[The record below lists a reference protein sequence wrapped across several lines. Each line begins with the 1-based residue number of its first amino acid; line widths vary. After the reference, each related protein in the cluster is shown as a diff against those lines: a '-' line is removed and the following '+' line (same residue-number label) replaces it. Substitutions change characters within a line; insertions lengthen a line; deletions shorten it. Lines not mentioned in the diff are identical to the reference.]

1 MGNLTN
7 AQKSIWV
14 TEQYYKGSSINN
26 ICGTAVIQEKVDFEK
41 LKESIQIVCKKHDNF
56 WLEFKL
62 NKGNVE
68 QVLSE
73 KKEIQIDTINIA
85 GKNQLELERNK
96 IVKTKFQLENSKLFE
111 FYIFKFIDGKGAF
124 MLNIHH
130 LISDAWT
137 LALICN
143 DIIKTYSELIQN
155 KEVETKAIYS
165 YIDYIKSEQQY
176 QESEKY
182 NKDKQYWI
190 ERFKTIPEVAT
201 IPGSIKGDIDET
213 NPAGERKQYKISKEN
228 VAEIK
233 NYCKENKISLY
244 NFFMAIYAIYIGE
257 VSNLDEFTIG
267 TPILNRTNY
276 KEKNAAG
283 MFINMAPFKININED
298 IEFKEFIKNIAR
310 DSMDMLK
317 HQKYSYQCLLEELRK
332 ENKSIPNLYNILLSY
347 QITNAKQNEGN
358 IEYETEWTF
367 NGYCADN
374 IDIQIYDL
382 NDTGNLNIAYD
393 YKTSIYKVEDI
404 ENIHKRILNIIKQVV
419 SKEEIK
425 LSEIDIVTPEEK
437 KKLLVEFNKTE
448 LKYDE
453 NIPFIKYFEKQVEK
467 TPDDIAIVFEDK
479 EMTYRELN
487 ERANSLAYK
496 LRKNEVTNNTVVGI
510 LLERSFEMLI
520 SMLAVLKS
528 GGAYIPIAPDYPKD
542 RIEYMLEDSEATII
556 LTSQNR
562 RNLADKK
569 LINVKDERIYENH
582 KENLENISKP
592 EDLSYLIYT
601 SGSTG
606 TPKGVMLKQK
616 NLSNF
621 YNSMKNI
628 IEYLKDGK
636 NHKILS
642 ITTVSFDIFGFETLM
657 SLTRGLTVYLTS
669 ENGQKMTSKIERIIK
684 DNDVEIMQTTPS
696 VMKFH
701 LENLN
706 DENSLKSLK
715 YIMLAGEPLTKTL
728 VDRIKQIIPNV
739 TIYNGYGPSET
750 TIFSTIG
757 NATNQEEITIGRPIN
772 NTQIYILNKNK
783 KVMPQGTI
791 GELYISGDGV
801 GKGYMNKEQQ
811 TNASFI
817 INPFIDGKVMYK
829 VGDLGAFDDKGEIT
843 CYGRID
849 NQVKIRGLRIELQEI
864 EKKMQSVYNIHD
876 CVVVKKVV
884 KGKDALCAYYV
895 ERGHVSKSV
904 LKTVLYSKLP
914 EYMVPQYFVKMEQ
927 LPHTPNGKVDRKAL
941 PDPVIDENELEIVK
955 PRNEIDKE
963 LIKIIEKMLQ
973 VDKVGIN
980 NTLLELGGDSLTA
993 ITLTTKVLS
1002 KFNVQLNIKDIL
1014 SNYTIKDMSDYIAEN
1029 QTKDIS
1035 KVKIE
1040 KVPIQDTY
1048 PLSSAQ
1054 KRIYYSVKMI
1064 GEDNIVY
1071 NMPGAVLV
1079 EKILDIE
1086 KIKKVFSTI
1095 LKRHSILRTRFIFK
1109 DNDIR
1114 QQVES
1119 NVDFEIPVFYN
1130 KKDEIKNIVMNFS
1143 KPFNLEKEPLIRMEV
1158 HYIDNKETLVLM
1170 DAHHIIMDGISL
1182 NNFII
1187 EFERLYNG
1195 DNLKNIPIQ
1204 YKDYSVWEEKY
1215 NESDD
1220 IKEKEDYWVNKFKN
1234 SEFEQLNLPYD
1245 YKATALRS
1253 YNGDRVT
1260 NIIDEKKFR
1269 KIERY
1274 AKKIGVSP
1282 YMFFISVFYILL
1294 YKYTGQS
1301 EIILGSPIANRDKNE
1316 MKRMVGM
1323 FVNNIVTKANINS
1336 EETFQN
1342 FLNEMREQ
1350 ILDDISHQ
1358 PYPFDMLVKKLG
1370 IKTDNSR
1377 NPLFDVMFTY
1387 QNNQENILKLD
1398 NTETQI
1404 VEINNNIAK
1413 FNLSLEIKPKSHT
1426 INIEYCTDLFKKE
1439 TIERLFE
1446 HYINA
1451 IDFIMNDVNAKIKDI
1466 EIISNT
1472 EKNKI
1477 LYEFND
1483 TKMEYPKDK
1492 TITELFEEQVEK
1504 TPNNVA
1510 VVFEDNK
1517 LTYKEVNEKAN
1528 QLARYLREAKNIK
1541 PNDIVGVMLP
1551 RSIELISTLIGVLK
1565 SGACYIPIDP
1575 TYPEKRI
1582 EYMLENSDAKF
1593 LLTNEELFQK
1603 LNFENRINVYSKEI
1617 KIQDYHN
1624 LKNVNTSTDRSYI
1637 IYTSGSTG
1645 LPKGVVLKHQ
1655 SLTNLCSYLNKN
1667 VEFLHEDC
1675 EYKNMAS
1682 VTTVSFDIFVFETLV
1697 CLQRGLRIILANE
1710 DEQRIPQ
1717 HLNELIKKNN
1727 VQLIQMT
1734 PSRMQIFLDNI
1745 DEIPNLNQLKYVTL
1759 AGEALPLRLRD
1770 ELLKLGVKKVYNG
1783 YGPSE
1788 TTVFSTFTDVT
1799 KMNEIN
1805 IGIPISNTQIYIL
1818 DRNLNIVPIGVAGE
1832 LYISGDGV
1840 GLGYLNREDLTNE
1853 RYINNPFFSNSV
1865 MYKTGDICKYD
1876 NNGQIYY
1883 LERADNQ
1890 VKIRGLRIELEEIE
1904 NKMLEYPG
1912 IKKAKVIKQT
1922 IGNRE
1927 IISAYY
1933 IASKRIRITELR
1945 KHLYSK
1951 LPNYMIPSYFTA
1963 LDDFPYTPNGKI
1975 DKKSLPIPNGI
1986 LQSEKNNY
1994 IAPKTDLEIKLV
2006 SIWENILNMKP
2017 IGIKD
2022 NFFELGGDSILA
2034 MNLNVQLLK
2043 ITNKIT
2049 YSDIFAYPT
2058 IMQLAEKIEEKIS
2071 NEKEEKDLTYLNK
2084 KYGKILNENMNI
2096 PLVINENK
2104 CENILLTGVT
2114 GFLGIHI
2121 LDEFLKKENGKIYVI
2136 IRKDPGQTIND
2147 KLTNKLHYYFNEK
2160 YDKYVNN
2167 RIITLEGDISKSG
2180 FGLNQEE
2187 LFKLGNSVDLII
2199 NSAAKVSHYGNYQEF
2214 YNTNVKSVEK
2224 IIDFANAFKKKIFH
2238 ISTLSVS
2245 GNSLVDEY
2253 YVEQKINKEID
2264 FCEDNFYIGQS
2275 FENVYIRSKFE
2286 AEKRI
2291 LDAIQ
2296 KGTDAYILRV
2306 GNLMPRREDGKFQEN
2321 ISENAYI
2328 TRLKTFIKIGYL
2340 PQYLKDGYLEFTPI
2354 DSTAQAIMSIVKH
2367 TNTQNRI
2374 YHVFNHNHVYLKD
2387 LLKEINSIKIITDDE
2402 FKEKIKS
2409 ILKSSDLNV
2418 INTLLNDLDKNLNL
2432 NYNSNIKIKSKHSIE
2447 LLKQYGFEW
2456 PIIDK
2461 NYINYILEL
2470 IKENDN

>member
-96 IVKTKFQLENSKLFE
+96 IVKTRFQLENSKLFK

-182 NKDKQYWI
+182 NKDKQYWL

-201 IPGSIKGDIDET
+201 IPGSIKENIDET
-213 NPAGERKQYKISKEN
+213 NPLGNRKQYEISKEN
-228 VAEIK
+228 IEKIK
-233 NYCKENKISLY
+233 KYCKENKISLY

-757 NATNQEEITIGRPIN
+757 NSTNQEEITIGKPIN

-1079 EKILDIE
+1079 EKVLDIE
-1086 KIKKVFSTI
+1086 KIKKVFSRI

-1119 NVDFEIPVFYN
+1119 NVDFETPVFYN

-1143 KPFNLEKEPLIRMEV
+1143 KPFNLEKVPLIRMEV

-1245 YKATALRS
+1245 YKVTASRS
-1253 YNGDRVT
+1253 YKGDRVT

-1358 PYPFDMLVKKLG
+1358 PYPFDMLVKRLG

-1504 TPNNVA
+1504 TPNDVA

-1528 QLARYLREAKNIK
+1528 QLARYLREEKNIK

-1975 DKKSLPIPNGI
+1975 DKKSLPIPNSI

>member
-26 ICGTAVIQEKVDFEK
+26 IWGTAVIQEKVDFEK

-85 GKNQLELERNK
+85 GKNHLELERNK
-96 IVKTKFQLENSKLFE
+96 IVKTRFQLENSKLFK

-213 NPAGERKQYKISKEN
+213 NPAGERKKYEISKEN
-228 VAEIK
+228 VEKIK
-233 NYCKENKISLY
+233 KYCKENKISLY

-267 TPILNRTNY
+267 TPILNRINY

-298 IEFKEFIKNIAR
+298 IEFKQFIKNIAR

-437 KKLLVEFNKTE
+437 EKLLVEFNKTE

-496 LRKNEVTNNTVVGI
+496 LRENEVTNNTVVGI

-528 GGAYIPIAPDYPKD
+528 GGSYIPIAPDYPKD

-669 ENGQKMTSKIERIIK
+669 ENGQKMTSKIERVVK
-684 DNDVEIMQTTPS
+684 DSNVEIMQTTPS

-757 NATNQEEITIGRPIN
+757 NATNQEEITIGKPIN

-864 EKKMQSVYNIHD
+864 EKRMQSVYNIHD

-973 VDKVGIN
+973 VDKIGIN

-1086 KIKKVFSTI
+1086 KIKKVFSRI

-1119 NVDFEIPVFYN
+1119 NVDFETPVFYN

-1358 PYPFDMLVKKLG
+1358 PYPFDMLVKRLG

-1504 TPNNVA
+1504 TPNDVA

-1528 QLARYLREAKNIK
+1528 QLARYLREEKNIK

-1697 CLQRGLRIILANE
+1697 CLPRGLRIILANE

-1904 NKMLEYPG
+1904 NKMLEYPS

-1933 IASKRIRITELR
+1933 IATKRIRITELR

-2034 MNLNVQLLK
+2034 MTLNVQLLK

-2084 KYGKILNENMNI
+2084 KYEKILNENMNI

>member
-85 GKNQLELERNK
+85 GKNHLELERNK
-96 IVKTKFQLENSKLFE
+96 IVKTRFQLENSKLFK

-213 NPAGERKQYKISKEN
+213 NPAGERKKYEISKEN
-228 VAEIK
+228 VEKIK
-233 NYCKENKISLY
+233 KYCKENKISLY

-267 TPILNRTNY
+267 TPILNRINY

-298 IEFKEFIKNIAR
+298 IEFKQFIKNIAR

-437 KKLLVEFNKTE
+437 EKLLVEFNKTE

-496 LRKNEVTNNTVVGI
+496 LRENEVTNNTVVGI

-528 GGAYIPIAPDYPKD
+528 GGSYIPIAPDYPKD

-669 ENGQKMTSKIERIIK
+669 ENGQKMTSKIERVVK
-684 DNDVEIMQTTPS
+684 DSNVEIMQTTPS

-757 NATNQEEITIGRPIN
+757 NATNQEEITIGKPIN

-864 EKKMQSVYNIHD
+864 EKRMQSVYNIHD

-884 KGKDALCAYYV
+884 KRKDALCAYYV

-973 VDKVGIN
+973 VDKIGIN

-1086 KIKKVFSTI
+1086 KIKKVFSRI

-1119 NVDFEIPVFYN
+1119 NVDFETPVFYN

-1358 PYPFDMLVKKLG
+1358 PYPFDMLVKRLG

-1504 TPNNVA
+1504 TPNDVA

-1528 QLARYLREAKNIK
+1528 QLARYLREEKNIK

-2180 FGLNQEE
+2180 FGLKQEE

>member
-85 GKNQLELERNK
+85 GKNHLELERNK
-96 IVKTKFQLENSKLFE
+96 IVKTRFQLENSKLFK

-213 NPAGERKQYKISKEN
+213 NPAGERKKYEISKEN
-228 VAEIK
+228 VEKIK
-233 NYCKENKISLY
+233 KYCKENKISLY

-267 TPILNRTNY
+267 TPILNRINY

-298 IEFKEFIKNIAR
+298 IEFKQFIKNIAR

-437 KKLLVEFNKTE
+437 EKLLVEFNKTE

-496 LRKNEVTNNTVVGI
+496 LRENEVTNNTVVGV

-628 IEYLKDGK
+628 IEYLKDEK

-669 ENGQKMTSKIERIIK
+669 ENGQKMTSKIERIVK
-684 DNDVEIMQTTPS
+684 DSNVEIMQTTPS

-811 TNASFI
+811 TNESFI
-817 INPFIDGKVMYK
+817 INPFIDGKIMYK

-864 EKKMQSVYNIHD
+864 EKRMQSVYNIHD

-973 VDKVGIN
+973 VDKIGIN

-1086 KIKKVFSTI
+1086 KIKKVFSRI

-1143 KPFNLEKEPLIRMEV
+1143 KPFNLEKEPLIRIEV

-1245 YKATALRS
+1245 YKVTASRS
-1253 YNGDRVT
+1253 YKGDRVT

-1316 MKRMVGM
+1316 MKRMIGM

-1358 PYPFDMLVKKLG
+1358 PYPFDMLVKRLG

-1504 TPNNVA
+1504 TPNDVA

-1528 QLARYLREAKNIK
+1528 QLARYLREEKNIK

>member
-85 GKNQLELERNK
+85 GKNQLEEERNR
-96 IVKTKFQLENSKLFE
+96 IIKTKFQLENSKLFK

-213 NPAGERKQYKISKEN
+213 NPAGERKKYEISKEN
-228 VAEIK
+228 VEKIK
-233 NYCKENKISLY
+233 KYCKENKISLY

-267 TPILNRTNY
+267 TPILNRINY

-298 IEFKEFIKNIAR
+298 IEFKQFIKNIAR

-437 KKLLVEFNKTE
+437 EKLLVEFNKTE

-496 LRKNEVTNNTVVGI
+496 LRENEVTNNTVVGI

-528 GGAYIPIAPDYPKD
+528 GGSYIPIAPDYPKD

-669 ENGQKMTSKIERIIK
+669 ENGQKMTSKIERVVK
-684 DNDVEIMQTTPS
+684 DSNVEIMQTTPS

-757 NATNQEEITIGRPIN
+757 NATNQEEITIGKPIN

-864 EKKMQSVYNIHD
+864 EKRMQSVYNIHD

-955 PRNEIDKE
+955 PRNEMDKE

-973 VDKVGIN
+973 VDKIGIN

-1086 KIKKVFSTI
+1086 KIKKVFSRI

-1119 NVDFEIPVFYN
+1119 NVDFETPVFYN

-1245 YKATALRS
+1245 YKATASRS

-1358 PYPFDMLVKKLG
+1358 PYPFDMLVKRLG

-1504 TPNNVA
+1504 TPNDVA

-1528 QLARYLREAKNIK
+1528 QLARYLREEKNIK

-1904 NKMLEYPG
+1904 NKMLEYPS

-1933 IASKRIRITELR
+1933 IATKRIRITELR

-2034 MNLNVQLLK
+2034 MTLNVQLLK

-2084 KYGKILNENMNI
+2084 KYEKILNENMNI

>member
-85 GKNQLELERNK
+85 GKNHLELERNK
-96 IVKTKFQLENSKLFE
+96 IVKTRFQLENSKLFK

-213 NPAGERKQYKISKEN
+213 NPAGERKKYEISKEN
-228 VAEIK
+228 VEKIK
-233 NYCKENKISLY
+233 KYCKENKISLY

-267 TPILNRTNY
+267 TPILNRINY

-298 IEFKEFIKNIAR
+298 IEFKQFIKNIAR

-437 KKLLVEFNKTE
+437 EKLLVEFNKTE

-496 LRKNEVTNNTVVGI
+496 LRENEVTNNTVVGI

-628 IEYLKDGK
+628 IEYLKDEK

-669 ENGQKMTSKIERIIK
+669 ENGQKMTSKIERIVK
-684 DNDVEIMQTTPS
+684 DSNVEIMQTTPS

-811 TNASFI
+811 TNESFI
-817 INPFIDGKVMYK
+817 INPFIDGKIMYK

-864 EKKMQSVYNIHD
+864 EKRMQSVYNIHD

-973 VDKVGIN
+973 VDKIGIN

-1086 KIKKVFSTI
+1086 KIKKVFSRI

-1143 KPFNLEKEPLIRMEV
+1143 KPFNLEKEPLIRIEV

-1245 YKATALRS
+1245 YKVTASRS
-1253 YNGDRVT
+1253 YKGDRVT

-1316 MKRMVGM
+1316 MKRMIGM

-1358 PYPFDMLVKKLG
+1358 PYPFDMLVKRLG

-1504 TPNNVA
+1504 TPNDVA

-1528 QLARYLREAKNIK
+1528 QLARYLREEKNIK

>member
-85 GKNQLELERNK
+85 GKNHLELERNK
-96 IVKTKFQLENSKLFE
+96 IVKTRFQLENSKLFK

-213 NPAGERKQYKISKEN
+213 NPAGERKKYEISKEN
-228 VAEIK
+228 VEKIK
-233 NYCKENKISLY
+233 KYCKENKISLY

-267 TPILNRTNY
+267 TPILNRINY

-298 IEFKEFIKNIAR
+298 IEFKQFIKNIAR

-437 KKLLVEFNKTE
+437 EKLLVEFNKTE

-496 LRKNEVTNNTVVGI
+496 LRENEVTNNTVVGI

-628 IEYLKDGK
+628 IEYLKDEK

-669 ENGQKMTSKIERIIK
+669 ENGQKMTSKIERIVK
-684 DNDVEIMQTTPS
+684 DSNVEIMQTTPS

-811 TNASFI
+811 TNESFI
-817 INPFIDGKVMYK
+817 INPFIDGKIMYK

-973 VDKVGIN
+973 VDKIGIN

-1086 KIKKVFSTI
+1086 KIKKVFSRI

-1143 KPFNLEKEPLIRMEV
+1143 KPFNLEKEPLIRIEV

-1245 YKATALRS
+1245 YKVTASRS
-1253 YNGDRVT
+1253 YKGDRVT

-1316 MKRMVGM
+1316 MKRMIGM

-1358 PYPFDMLVKKLG
+1358 PYPFDMLVKRLG

-1504 TPNNVA
+1504 TPNDVA

-1528 QLARYLREAKNIK
+1528 QLARYLREEKNIK

>member
-85 GKNQLELERNK
+85 GKNHLELERNK
-96 IVKTKFQLENSKLFE
+96 IVKTRFQLENSKLFK

-182 NKDKQYWI
+182 NKDKQYWL

-201 IPGSIKGDIDET
+201 IPGSIKENIDET
-213 NPAGERKQYKISKEN
+213 NPLGNRKQYEISKEN
-228 VAEIK
+228 IEKIK
-233 NYCKENKISLY
+233 KYCKENKISLY

-267 TPILNRTNY
+267 TPILNRINY

-569 LINVKDERIYENH
+569 LINVKDDKIYENH

-864 EKKMQSVYNIHD
+864 EKRMQSVYNIHD

-927 LPHTPNGKVDRKAL
+927 LPHTPNGKIDRKAL

-1035 KVKIE
+1035 KIKIE

-1086 KIKKVFSTI
+1086 KIKKVFSRI

-1119 NVDFEIPVFYN
+1119 NVDFETPVFYN

-1316 MKRMVGM
+1316 MKRMIGM

-1358 PYPFDMLVKKLG
+1358 PYPFDMLVKRLG

-1504 TPNNVA
+1504 TPNDVA

-1528 QLARYLREAKNIK
+1528 QLARYLREEKNIK

-1904 NKMLEYPG
+1904 NKMLEYPS

-1933 IASKRIRITELR
+1933 IATKRIRITELR

-1975 DKKSLPIPNGI
+1975 DKKSLPIPNSI

>member
-182 NKDKQYWI
+182 NKDKQYWL

-201 IPGSIKGDIDET
+201 IPGSIKENVDET
-213 NPAGERKQYKISKEN
+213 NPLGNRKQYEISKEN
-228 VAEIK
+228 IEKIK
-233 NYCKENKISLY
+233 KYCKENKISLY

-1358 PYPFDMLVKKLG
+1358 PYPFDMLVKRLG

-1504 TPNNVA
+1504 TPNDVA

-1528 QLARYLREAKNIK
+1528 QLARYLREEKNIK

>member
-85 GKNQLELERNK
+85 GKNQLNLERDK
-96 IVKTKFQLENSKLFE
+96 IVKTKFKLENSKLFK

-182 NKDKQYWI
+182 NKDKQYWL

-228 VAEIK
+228 VEKIK
-233 NYCKENKISLY
+233 KYCKENKISLY

-267 TPILNRTNY
+267 TPILNRTNF
-276 KEKNAAG
+276 KEKSAAG

-437 KKLLVEFNKTE
+437 EKLLVEFNKTE

-496 LRKNEVTNNTVVGI
+496 LRENEVTNNTVVGI

-669 ENGQKMTSKIERIIK
+669 ENGQKMTSKIERIVK
-684 DNDVEIMQTTPS
+684 DNNVEIMQTTPS

-864 EKKMQSVYNIHD
+864 EKRMQSVYNIHD

-1086 KIKKVFSTI
+1086 KIKKVFSRI

-1316 MKRMVGM
+1316 MKRMIGM

-1358 PYPFDMLVKKLG
+1358 PYPFDMLVKRLG

-1504 TPNNVA
+1504 TPNDVA

-1528 QLARYLREAKNIK
+1528 QLARYLREEKNIK

-1975 DKKSLPIPNGI
+1975 DKKSLPIPNSI